1 MVTVEK
7 WNELTNGSG
16 NSGPILSPGI
26 KVWPWAVWQQLLSY
40 IPNHTELHLRNN
52 SLSCEVMSQPCAFQV
67 LSRMCLGPNGSM
79 KWGHW
84 HKVFC
89 CFILI
94 FQFFF
99 KWNELT
105 KYFLLPGSRFTKHAY
120 IYKLKSLVN
129 FYDIMPANTRGN
141 LIYELICGI

>member
-1 MVTVEK
+1 MVVLRHVGISAL
-7 WNELTNGSG
+7 LTQSKNIYRVLYYRVFIETENRLKKPLVALYDMPGSG

-40 IPNHTELHLRNN
+40 IPNHTELHL

-79 KWGHW
+79 KWGHC
-84 HKVFC
+84 HKVFFC

-94 FQFFF
+94 F
-99 KWNELT
+99 L
-105 KYFLLPGSRFTKHAY
+105 
-120 IYKLKSLVN
+120 
-129 FYDIMPANTRGN
+129 
-141 LIYELICGI
+141 LIYIVL